1 MKETIPLEVDKL
13 SNLHDLGIGKVSA
26 AIGVFDGIHLGHRA
40 ILSEI
45 IKASEKNNSTPIVI
59 TFYPHPRQVLGIDE
73 NIKFLRS
80 PQDKLAV
87 LGSLGIKAV
96 VTVNFT
102 NEIANMK
109 PEEFID
115 YLIGDSLSKLV
126 AVCVGRRWRFGT
138 GATGSVHVLKEIAQK
153 KNFEVFPVNEIHL
166 PCGRVSS
173 SAIRKALSDG
183 NLELAREMLVDKDYL
198 PN

>member
-13 SNLHDLGIGKVSA
+13 SKLHDFGIDKVSA

-40 ILSEI
+40 ILGEI

-59 TFYPHPRQVLGIDE
+59 TFYPHPRQVLGMDE

-80 PQDKLAV
+80 PQQKLAI

-102 NEIANMK
+102 KEIASMK

-115 YLIGDSLSKLV
+115 YLIGDSLSKLT
-126 AVCVGRRWRFGT
+126 AVCVGRKWRFGT
-138 GATGSVHVLKEIAQK
+138 GAMGSVHVLKEIAQK
-153 KNFEVFPVNEIHL
+153 KGFEVFPVNEVHL
-166 PCGRVSS
+166 ETGRVSS
-173 SAIRKALSDG
+173 SAIRQALLVG
-183 NLELAREMLVDKDYL
+183 NLGLAREMLADKEYL
-198 PN
+198 SD